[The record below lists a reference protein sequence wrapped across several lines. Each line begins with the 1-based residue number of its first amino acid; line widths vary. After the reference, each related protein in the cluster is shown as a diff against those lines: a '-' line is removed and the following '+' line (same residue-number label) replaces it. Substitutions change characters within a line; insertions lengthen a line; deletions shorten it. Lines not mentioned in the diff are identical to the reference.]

1 VIENPHEQSPMDRVS
16 CLIVLWHIGKRSKG
30 SLREGLGFQTS
41 NLCRLRRRV
50 VVVLY
55 IVICSMAQPDLDKI
69 AEHYSGILKEL
80 GADLDSEGMKETPLR
95 AAKALLEMT
104 EGSRMETDQL
114 TKMFKAE
121 CKTAICHDM
130 VIVEGIKEVGLCEHH
145 LLPIIMSITI
155 AYVPD
160 KKILGLSKLSRIA
173 GYFARRLQ
181 NQERTAHLIAAFMEQ
196 IVEPLGVAV
205 LIDGKH
211 MCAMARGV
219 RDTHSI
225 ICLAD

>member
-1 VIENPHEQSPMDRVS
+1 MICQSP
-16 CLIVLWHIGKRSKG
+16 
-30 SLREGLGFQTS
+30 TS
-41 NLCRLRRRV
+41 INW
-50 VVVLY
+50 
-55 IVICSMAQPDLDKI
+55 
-69 AEHYSGILKEL
+69 LKEI
-80 GADLDSEGMKETPLR
+80 GADVDSEGLKETPLR
-95 AAKALLEMT
+95 AAKALVEMT

-121 CKTAICHDM
+121 CQTAICHDM

-145 LLPIIMSITI
+145 LLPIIMNITI

-181 NQERTAHLIAAFMEQ
+181 NQERTAHLIAAFIEK

-205 LIDGKH
+205 LIDGNH
-211 MCAMARGV
+211 LCAMARGV
-219 RDTHSI
+219 RDTHSNMKVNVMHGVFQKDQNVRNEF
-225 ICLAD
+225 LTRLRVG

>member
-1 VIENPHEQSPMDRVS
+1 MTTDQ
-16 CLIVLWHIGKRSKG
+16 K
-30 SLREGLGFQTS
+30 QTDETERIHAMS
-41 NLCRLRRRV
+41 QPNLNRL
-50 VVVLY
+50 
-55 IVICSMAQPDLDKI
+55 
-69 AEHYSGILKEL
+69 AEHYTGILKEI
-80 GADLDSEGMKETPLR
+80 GAEIDSEGLKETPLR
-95 AAKALLEMT
+95 AAKALVEMT
-104 EGSRMETDQL
+104 EGSRMGTDQL
-114 TKMFKAE
+114 TKMFRAE
-121 CKTAICHDM
+121 CRTAICHDM

-145 LLPIIMSITI
+145 LLPIIMNITI

-181 NQERTAHLIAAFMEQ
+181 NQERTAHLIATFIES
-196 IVEPLGVAV
+196 IVEPLGVTV

-225 ICLAD
+225 MKVNVMHGTFQKDQHVRNELLMRLGSSNVEGLLG